1 MFNVFAIV
9 LAYVQIFVFVLW
21 WSIVIIVFAQKALLV
36 SGARPGPVIELAFG
50 QLVNAISVS

>member
-36 SGARPGPVIELAFG
+36 SGARPGPVREPVKNVLADF
-50 QLVNAISVS
+50 AR